1 MPRLRRNPGFRR
13 FLPVLLCCVLLTG
26 AAVAAGS
33 AFRGSR
39 PEPAVTRYSGKNGS
53 FRVDFTHYTEY
64 SDFKKVLPAQ
74 VVFYNTEMEMNRSS
88 GNGYLAGTL
97 AFDGA
102 APMAQCTVELVRADG
117 RSVSTVAVNPVPEK
131 EGPLTIA
138 FYTLDKS
145 DTVKNRY
152 QKAVVR
158 FGTAEGEIDLRA
170 E

>member
-1 MPRLRRNPGFRR
+1 MRRLRRNPGFRR
-13 FLPVLLCCVLLTG
+13 FLPVLLCCALLTG
-26 AAVAAGS
+26 AAAAAGA

-39 PEPAVTRYSGKNGS
+39 PEPAVTHYSGENGS
-53 FRVDFTHYTEY
+53 FRVDFTRYAEY
-64 SDFKKVLPAQ
+64 KDFKKALPAQ
-74 VVFYNTEMEMNRSS
+74 VVFYNTEMELSRSS
-88 GNGYLAGTL
+88 GTGYLAGALT
-97 AFDGA
+97 FDRA
-102 APMAQCTVELVRADG
+102 VSMKECAVELVRADG
-117 RSVSTVAVNPVPEK
+117 RSVSTVAVNPEPEK